1 MLYEDARLRFHPA
14 APGAPGAATMAPT
27 FTPRDRMENPLL
39 GEQPLPQFLQ
49 IRPEHV
55 EPAVREVLT
64 ENRARLE
71 ALASLPLPTFAT
83 LIEPLEELQHRISRT
98 WSPVSHLN
106 AVLNSDAL
114 RSGYNAC
121 LPLLSAYQ
129 TDLAQSEPLFRAYR
143 TVADQEGAALAPVQR
158 QVIEHALRD
167 FRLAGVGLPAQ
178 RKERFKSAMLELSQL
193 QAKFEENV
201 LDASNAWTCHVEDP
215 QQLRGLNDML
225 IEQARRRAHE
235 RGVAGWVLALDQPT
249 YVAVLTDA
257 ESESLRRAFYEAWM
271 TRASDCGPSAGRWD
285 NSNVMEEI
293 LRWRHEAAR
302 LLDFRNYTEYA
313 LATRM
318 AHSVDE
324 VLGFLRELS
333 RAARPVALGEFA
345 ELEAFAGHR
354 LAAWDVGFYA
364 ERLQR
369 ERFSVSQEQLRP
381 YFPLPRVLTGL
392 FEVAERLFGVAV
404 RERAGAPVWHP
415 DVRFFEIA
423 DSAGEA
429 VGSFY
434 LDAYARPHKRAGAWM
449 DECVGRKRLT
459 SGAALPVAYLV
470 CNFLPPGAARPALLT
485 HDDVLTLFHEFGHGL
500 HHLLTRVDY
509 PSLAG
514 INGVAW
520 DAVELPS
527 QFLEN
532 YAWHPEVL
540 QRISGHFESGAPLPA
555 QTQSRLIATRSF
567 HAGLQMMRQLEFA
580 LFDFRLHTE
589 YSPERGARVQ
599 QLLRE
604 VRDEAAVVPVPE
616 WNRFA
621 NSFGHIFAGGYAAG
635 YYSYKWAEVLA
646 ADAFAAFEESG
657 VFDRA
662 TAQRFLEAILSRGG
676 SRDALEAFIEFR
688 GRRPDVAALLKQHG
702 IVATGELAA

>member
-1 MLYEDARLRFHPA
+1 MPSRARRAALRPARRCRRRSPPGRISRPYTLERLADAMLYEDARLRFHPA
-14 APGAPGAATMAPT
+14 APGAPVAATMAPT

-64 ENRARLE
+64 QNRARLE

-83 LIEPLEELQHRISRT
+83 LIEPLEELQHRIART

-106 AVLNSDAL
+106 AVLNADAL

-129 TDLAQSEPLFRAYR
+129 TDLAQSEPLFIAYR
-143 TVADQEGAALAPVQR
+143 TVADQEGGALAPVQR

-167 FRLAGVGLPAQ
+167 FRLAGVGLPAA

-201 LDASNAWTCHVEDP
+201 LDASNAWTRHVEDP

-271 TRASDCGPSAGRWD
+271 TRASDCGPSAGR
-285 NSNVMEEI
+285 
-293 LRWRHEAAR
+293 
-302 LLDFRNYTEYA
+302 
-313 LATRM
+313 
-318 AHSVDE
+318 
-324 VLGFLRELS
+324 
-333 RAARPVALGEFA
+333 
-345 ELEAFAGHR
+345 
-354 LAAWDVGFYA
+354 
-364 ERLQR
+364 
-369 ERFSVSQEQLRP
+369 
-381 YFPLPRVLTGL
+381 
-392 FEVAERLFGVAV
+392 
-404 RERAGAPVWHP
+404 PVWHP

-470 CNFLPPGAARPALLT
+470 CNFLPPGAGRPALLT

-540 QRISGHFESGAPLPA
+540 QRISGHFEGDAQLPRGALDDAAAGIRPVRFPHPHRVFPRARRACAADPARGAGRGRGRAGAGVEPLPEQLRPHFRRRVRRRLLRLQVGGGAGGGRLCRVRGKRGVRPRDRPALPRRDPQPRRQPRRPRGVHRVSRPPAGRGRAAEAARHCCAGRARRVRRKLTARALPAPLLLLCVLAAPAARAETLYVIEQLVVGLSGAPDG
-555 QTQSRLIATRSF
+555 S
-567 HAGLQMMRQLEFA
+567 G
-580 LFDFRLHTE
+580 
-589 YSPERGARVQ
+589 ERITSV
-599 QLLRE
+599 
-604 VRDEAAVVPVPE
+604 
-616 WNRFA
+616 
-621 NSFGHIFAGGYAAG
+621 
-635 YYSYKWAEVLA
+635 K
-646 ADAFAAFEESG
+646 SG
-657 VFDRA
+657 
-662 TAQRFLEAILSRGG
+662 
-676 SRDALEAFIEFR
+676 DALA
-688 GRRPDVAALLKQHG
+688 
-702 IVATGELAA
+702 

>member
-1 MLYEDARLRFHPA
+1 
-14 APGAPGAATMAPT
+14 
-27 FTPRDRMENPLL
+27 MENPLL
-39 GEQPLPQFLQ
+39 GQEPLPQFLK

-55 EPAVREVLT
+55 EPAVRELLS
-64 ENRARLE
+64 EHRARIE
-71 ALASLPLPTFAT
+71 ELATLSEPTFASVV
-83 LIEPLEELQHRISRT
+83 EPMEELHHRTSRT

-114 RSGYNAC
+114 RAGYNAC
-121 LPLLSAYQ
+121 LPLLSAYH

-143 TVADQEGAALAPVQR
+143 TVAEQQGAHLAPVQR
-158 QVIEHALRD
+158 QLLEHRVRD
-167 FRLAGVGLPAQ
+167 FRLAGVGLPTE
-178 RKERFKSAMLELSQL
+178 RKERFKTAMLELTQL

-201 LDASNAWTCHVEDP
+201 LDATNNWTWHVTDAA
-215 QQLRGLNDML
+215 QLRGLNEML
-225 IEQARRRAHE
+225 IEQARARAME
-235 RGVAGWVLALDQPT
+235 RALPGWVLSLDQPT
-249 YVAVLTDA
+249 YVAVVTDA
-257 ESESLRRAFYEAWM
+257 ESEPLRRAFYEAWT
-271 TRASDCGPSAGRWD
+271 TRASDRGPNAGRWD
-285 NSNVMEEI
+285 NSTVMEEI
-293 LRWRHEAAR
+293 LRRRHEAAR
-302 LLDFRNYTEYA
+302 LLDFKNYAEYA

-324 VLGFLRELS
+324 VLKFLHELAG
-333 RAARPVALGEFA
+333 AARSAAQAEFA
-345 ELEAFAGHR
+345 ELERFAAR
-354 LAAWDVGFYA
+354 KLAAWDVAFYA

-369 ERFSVSQEQLRP
+369 QLFCVSQEELRP
-381 YFPLPRVLTGL
+381 YFPLPRVLAGL
-392 FEVAERLFGVAV
+392 FEVAQRLFGVRI

-415 DVRFFEIA
+415 DARLFDIENLR
-423 DSAGEA
+423 GEA

-434 LDAYARPHKRAGAWM
+434 LDAYARPNKRSGAWM
-449 DECVGRKRLT
+449 DECVGRKRLS

-470 CNFLPPGAARPALLT
+470 CNFLPPGQERPALLT

-509 PSLAG
+509 PSIAG

-540 QRISGHFESGAPLPA
+540 QRISGHFESGQALPA
-555 QTQSRLIATRSF
+555 EQQARLIATRSF

-580 LFDFRLHTE
+580 LFDFRMHTE
-589 YSPERGARVQ
+589 YSPERGGRI
-599 QLLRE
+599 LEILRE
-604 VRDEAAVVPVPE
+604 VRSEVAVLPVPE
-616 WNRFA
+616 WNRFP

-657 VFDRA
+657 VFDRP
-662 TAQRFLEAILSRGG
+662 TAQRFLDAILSRGG
-676 SRDALEAFIEFR
+676 SRDALDAFIEFR
-688 GRRPDVAALLKQHG
+688 GRRPDVRALLKQHG
-702 IVATGELAA
+702 ILGAARRGI